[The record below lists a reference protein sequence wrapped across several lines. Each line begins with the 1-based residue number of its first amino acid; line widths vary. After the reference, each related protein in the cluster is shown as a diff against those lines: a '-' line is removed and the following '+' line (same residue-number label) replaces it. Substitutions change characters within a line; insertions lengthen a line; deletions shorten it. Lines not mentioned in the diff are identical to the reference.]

1 MSEDMTLNL
10 NEADLGNSITLWQE
24 ANKEFEEA
32 AKEKIDFLE
41 REAYEWIGR
50 LKEVGQEIKDR
61 LKKLYNFTIIISQK
75 AKPYILYVGKI
86 IIKGLKKFIE
96 LFPTLS
102 TGVAIGIFL
111 SFLISSIPF
120 VGGFISSIFSGIAI
134 PAFGIL
140 GAVKD
145 FPGFIDALAPENT
158 AEGIKKFFGISAA
171 NA

>member
-1 MSEDMTLNL
+1 MQEDITLNE
-10 NEADLGNSITLWQE
+10 NDFGNSITLWKD

-32 AKEKIDFLE
+32 DNAKIDYLD

-50 LKEVGQEIKDR
+50 LKEVGQKVKEC
-61 LKKLYNFTIIISQK
+61 LKKLYKLTIKIAEK
-75 AKPYILYVGKI
+75 AKPYVLYAGKV
-86 IIKGLKKFIE
+86 IIKGLKRFLE

-102 TGVAIGIFL
+102 TGVAVGIFL

-120 VGGFISSIFSGIAI
+120 VGGPISSIFSGIAI

-145 FPGFIDALAPENT
+145 LPGFIDALAPENT
-158 AEGIKKFFGISAA
+158 AEGIKKFFGFSAA